1 MSEAGFRQ
9 AQIRIERE
17 AEFQQ
22 LRAAL
27 ERVLAPGMARDF
39 LKQLRRKGLRVR
51 QLEMILAQGVVEQ
64 LDPELRESGTSARAL
79 YEALTLSDQAQMRE
93 FYLTRVEQV
102 DVALRARFHAQF
114 ETY

>member
-1 MSEAGFRQ
+1 MNEAGFRQ

-17 AEFQQ
+17 AEFRQ

-27 ERVLAPGMARDF
+27 ERVLAHDVVKDF

-51 QLEMILAQGVVEQ
+51 QLEMILAGGLVEQ
-64 LDPELRESGTSARAL
+64 LDPELARSATTARAL